1 MNIHIISSVIRENGI
16 PWIWNRSL
24 YSAKLKMLRFIPSTE
39 SFFEKKVS
47 YPKRLDVFDID
58 AGRLERFI
66 KNLPENDKQELK
78 KMADG
83 ICRGKVCGFSS
94 IELNYGSPINWQ
106 LNPLTGRTCNIDSKW
121 YRIPDF
127 DADRGDIKIIWEIS
141 RFSHFV
147 TLARAYLLTEDEEYY
162 RAFSCQLKEWLEK
175 NPYSYGANYKCSQE
189 CAFRMI
195 NGLLAYTIFEYKGK
209 VNGED
214 KENIKKLILRC
225 YRKIL
230 SNFFYAYKCI
240 KNNHT
245 ISELAGMAVGAWCC
259 KDEKRLCYAFEKL
272 DEVIREQFTADG
284 GYKQLSFN
292 YERLALQDIEIVLNI
307 EKKAGMKLSEGS
319 RMRVLRASELMY
331 QCQDENGDT
340 ANYGSNDGS
349 LIFPVTSC
357 GYRDFRSVINTIYVL
372 LTGKKLYGEGLH
384 EEETLWFG
392 GTASGKPQCPKE
404 KRIKRISSSFEEA
417 GLFTIRR
424 KHSWMM
430 VILNHYRFRPA
441 HMDQLHIDF
450 WINGIN
456 VLCDCGTYSYASE
469 LSKNFVGGKG
479 HNTAV
484 YDGLQQMNTYG
495 PFMIYDWTKRG
506 KVEHS
511 KKFFYGEMLSINGYR
526 HKRRIE
532 AVTRGYEIIDWVEGE
547 DGKEFEILFHTP
559 CMVNGSDKKIN
570 LTYEGKNICS
580 IEFDAPFQIRKSL
593 RSLYYLKAE
602 EINCIAA
609 KGVICDGKG
618 RIKTKIEGEWQD
630 G

>member
-1 MNIHIISSVIRENGI
+1 M
-16 PWIWNRSL
+16 
-24 YSAKLKMLRFIPSTE
+24 
-39 SFFEKKVS
+39 
-47 YPKRLDVFDID
+47 FDID
-58 AGRLERFI
+58 ADNLERFI
-66 KNLPENDKQELK
+66 KSLPEKNKQKLK
-78 KMADG
+78 NVADG
-83 ICRGKVCGFSS
+83 VCKGKICGFSS
-94 IELNYGSPINWQ
+94 IELDYGSPINWQ
-106 LNPLTGRTCNIDSKW
+106 LNPLTGGNCNINSKW
-121 YRIPDF
+121 YQIPDF
-127 DADRGDIKIIWEIS
+127 DADRGDIKVIWEIS

-147 TLARAYLLTEDEEYY
+147 TLARAYLLTEDEKYY
-162 RAFSCQLKEWLEK
+162 RAFSGQLKAWLEK
-175 NPYSYGANYKCSQE
+175 NPYSYGANYKCGQE
-189 CAFRMI
+189 CALRML

-209 VNGED
+209 VNDRD

-259 KDEKRLCYAFEKL
+259 KDEKQLCYAFEKL
-272 DEVIREQFTADG
+272 DEVIGEQFTADG

-307 EKKAGMKLSEGS
+307 EKKVGMKLNESS
-319 RMRVLRASELMY
+319 RSRVLRASEFMY
-331 QCQDENGDT
+331 QCQDENGDV
-340 ANYGSNDGS
+340 ANYGSNDGA

-357 GYRDFRSVINTIYVL
+357 GYRDFRPVINTIYAL

-384 EEETLWFG
+384 EEELLWFG
-392 GTASGKPQCPKE
+392 GTGSDKPQCLKE
-404 KRIKRISSSFEEA
+404 KGIKRISSSFEEA

-424 KHSWMM
+424 KHSWLM
-430 VILNHYRFRPA
+430 VVLNHYRFRPG
-441 HMDQLHIDF
+441 HMDQLHIDL

-469 LSKNFVGGKG
+469 LSKNFVSNKS

-484 YDGLQQMNTYG
+484 YDDLQQMNTYG
-495 PFMIYDWTKRG
+495 PFMIYNWTRKG

-511 KKFFYGEMLSINGYR
+511 EKYFYGEMFSKNGYC

-532 AVTRGYEIIDWVEGE
+532 ATTCGYEIIDWVEGE

-559 CMVNGSDKKIN
+559 CMVNGNDKN
-570 LTYEGKNICS
+570 LSLTYEGKNICA
-580 IEFDAPFQIRKSL
+580 IEFDAPFQIRKSS
-593 RSLYYLKAE
+593 RSLYYLKTE

-609 KGVICDGKG
+609 KGIICDGKG
-618 RIKTKIEGEWQD
+618 RIKTRIKGERQD